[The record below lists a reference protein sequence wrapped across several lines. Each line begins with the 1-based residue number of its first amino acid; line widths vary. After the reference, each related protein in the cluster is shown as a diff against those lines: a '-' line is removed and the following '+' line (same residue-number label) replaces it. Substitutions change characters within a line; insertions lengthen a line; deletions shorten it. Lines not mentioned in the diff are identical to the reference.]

1 MFPKSDEYRVRFD
14 TCCVECEDS
23 VLYPKPSDWNKGY
36 LGNNLQCYTIPPG
49 LYMTT
54 TDTKVQ
60 YVMTM
65 LKSLIPAHADDLSND
80 PDVYHH

>member
-1 MFPKSDEYRVRFD
+1 
-14 TCCVECEDS
+14 
-23 VLYPKPSDWNKGY
+23 
-36 LGNNLQCYTIPPG
+36 
-49 LYMTT
+49 MTT

-80 PDVYHH
+80 PDIYHH